1 MSDHR
6 STRGTE
12 RPAAAADV
20 IGHCLALKSPE
31 AEVYQ
36 RLAFGEDVAEE
47 DLAMLGDAE
56 ARAMAQDIFR
66 PRTSAENEQELAS
79 IIGAIER
86 DTLERQRA
94 RRTRWWRWGAVVVA
108 AAAVVAAL
116 ILASP
121 REPERG
127 HAEIALGTTYQV
139 DPLLGVAAK
148 RSSGA
153 AGELPLYLPSSTL
166 KITLRPVSVVQGSV
180 AVVGFAR
187 SSDGRTHELRFTQ
200 QPDAKGVVEITAT
213 VQDAG
218 LDAGE
223 WELMFVVGRPPS
235 LPRSWDEA
243 ARAEASGDAVAFDV
257 VPAVRL
263 RVVPSIR

>member
-1 MSDHR
+1 MGDHR
-6 STRGTE
+6 ATRDTE
-12 RPAAAADV
+12 RLAAAADV
-20 IGHCLALKSPE
+20 IGHCLALKSLE

-56 ARAMAQDIFR
+56 ARAMAQDSFR
-66 PRTSAENEQELAS
+66 PRTSAESEQELAS

-86 DTLERQRA
+86 DMLER
-94 RRTRWWRWGAVVVA
+94 RRLRRLWWGAVVVA
-108 AAAVVAAL
+108 AAAAVIVL

-121 REPERG
+121 SEPERG

-148 RSSGA
+148 RSSSA
-153 AGELPLYLPSSTL
+153 AELPQYLPSSTL
-166 KITLRPVSVVQGSV
+166 KLTLRPVAVVEGSV

-187 SSDGRTHELRFTQ
+187 SSDGGTHELRFSQ

-223 WELMFVVGRPPS
+223 WELMFVVGRPSS

-243 ARAEASGDAVAFDV
+243 ERAEADSVAFDV
-257 VPAVRL
+257 VPAVKL